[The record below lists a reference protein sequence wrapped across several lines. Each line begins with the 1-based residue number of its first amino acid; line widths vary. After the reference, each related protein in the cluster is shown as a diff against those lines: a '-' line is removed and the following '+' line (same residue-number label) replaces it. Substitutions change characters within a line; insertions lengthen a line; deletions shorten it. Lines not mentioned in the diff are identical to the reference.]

1 MMLNAFMY
9 ISRLCRTGAT
19 AYSAFLIHND
29 TSVICYIMLDVSGI
43 DIQCKVTYLINC
55 GFHSRYCTESPA
67 PVGFDESVVSL
78 NVFRGHTSD
87 VNCATVLLQ
96 SVSAS
101 NNPIKREDAPPGH
114 ATGSPLGPIIRITGN
129 IIGIIYQGRSM

>member
-87 VNCATVLLQ
+87 VNCATVLHQ
-96 SVSAS
+96 ATQRAAHWVPSYVSPATLLVS
-101 NNPIKREDAPPGH
+101 CPVFAWPPAAYRMH
-114 ATGSPLGPIIRITGN
+114 
-129 IIGIIYQGRSM
+129 